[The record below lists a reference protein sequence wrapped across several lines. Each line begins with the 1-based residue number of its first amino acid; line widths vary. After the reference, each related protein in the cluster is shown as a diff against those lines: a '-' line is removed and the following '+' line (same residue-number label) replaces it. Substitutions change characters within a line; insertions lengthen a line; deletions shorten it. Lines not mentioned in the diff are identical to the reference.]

1 MTYFEKEDVLHL
13 AISDEAEVGSVEV
26 SPNITAELNAK
37 GELIGIEILGASN
50 FIRDSVLESVQ
61 ARVLDLA
68 EAKSAGQTPSWASRP
83 HNFLDPFIP
92 GFEGNRPHYRF
103 MKLPEKFNHPLGD
116 RPQPGHLSVGQIE
129 KSFCINIQIR
139 R

>member
-50 FIRDSVLESVQ
+50 FMRDSVLESVQ

-68 EAKSAGQTPSWASRP
+68 EAKSA
-83 HNFLDPFIP
+83 
-92 GFEGNRPHYRF
+92 
-103 MKLPEKFNHPLGD
+103 
-116 RPQPGHLSVGQIE
+116 
-129 KSFCINIQIR
+129 
-139 R
+139 